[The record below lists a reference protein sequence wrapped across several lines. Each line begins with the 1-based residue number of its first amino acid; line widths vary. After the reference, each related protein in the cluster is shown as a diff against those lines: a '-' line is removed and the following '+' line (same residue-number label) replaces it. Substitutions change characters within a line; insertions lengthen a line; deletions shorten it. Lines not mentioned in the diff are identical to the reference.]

1 VNTRTLDDINQS
13 DIGGS
18 MMSSFNRWVSRTGSS
33 WGIKIFKKHHTLLNS
48 MYWSYVP
55 TSSYCNYLY
64 RQNEKENLMG
74 TTCELLHI
82 SGTDAHRV
90 DNKLEDWKRNNKE
103 FDNWTRLNSLVALL
117 SYFEVYLS
125 SAVML
130 SLESDPGLNFKT
142 SKVVDGMKIIK
153 TNSQFTFD
161 FKHVAAK
168 ITKGEWNQRIAAF
181 VDVFGSV
188 PQIII
193 DHTNQ
198 LERMRKLR
206 NNVAHAFGREI
217 EKAQTRGL
225 IEILEMDKLSL
236 ESLKKYMQ
244 IIHDIAYEI
253 DKQLL
258 SNHIGSYEV
267 LYYYHQIQS
276 NLPRI
281 GKEVAL
287 RKELNRIGVNGTC
300 NEEYCM
306 ELIKYYENL

>member
-1 VNTRTLDDINQS
+1 
-13 DIGGS
+13 
-18 MMSSFNRWVSRTGSS
+18 MSIFNRWESRTGSS
-33 WGIKIFKKHHTLLNS
+33 WGIRIFKKHHTLLNS

-64 RQNEKENLMG
+64 RENERDNSAE

-82 SGTDAHRV
+82 SGADAHRV
-90 DNKLEDWKRNNKE
+90 DNKLDDWKKNYRE

-125 SAVML
+125 SVVML

-142 SKVVDGMKIIK
+142 SKVIDGMKIIK
-153 TNSQFTFD
+153 ANGQFAFD
-161 FKHVAAK
+161 FRQIAAK

-181 VDVFGSV
+181 KDVFGSA
-188 PQIII
+188 PQKLV
-193 DHTNQ
+193 DHIYQ
-198 LERMRKLR
+198 LERMRRLR

-225 IEILEMDKLSL
+225 VEILEMDKLSL

-253 DKQLL
+253 DKQLIRD
-258 SNHIGSYEV
+258 HIGSYEV
-267 LYYYHQIQS
+267 LYYYHQIQ
-276 NLPRI
+276 NELPRM

-287 RKELNRIGVNGTC
+287 RKELNRVGVNGTC

-306 ELIKYYENL
+306 ELIKYYESL